1 MDLPGASVHHNR
13 HHLTELT
20 AGDKKGAVPLKD
32 VGSVRAEDYKDKKH
46 CFKVMTSSRS
56 YYIIATSHEEM
67 KGWIDS
73 LTQERK
79 KFGETSHERMKR
91 SGYNPPA
98 LAAKQVRPLPDFAF
112 VLLRPTQERRRRAK
126 KERKATES

>member
-1 MDLPGASVHHNR
+1 M
-13 HHLTELT
+13 
-20 AGDKKGAVPLKD
+20 
-32 VGSVRAEDYKDKKH
+32 RAEDYKDKKH
-46 CFKVMTSSRS
+46 CFKVMTSNRS

-98 LAAKQVRPLPDFAF
+98 LAAKQVRPPPPG
-112 VLLRPTQERRRRAK
+112 LRFRSSSPHPKNEDEERRKSEKRR
-126 KERKATES
+126 S

>member
-1 MDLPGASVHHNR
+1 
-13 HHLTELT
+13 
-20 AGDKKGAVPLKD
+20 

-98 LAAKQVRPLPDFAF
+98 LAAKQVRPPPPG
-112 VLLRPTQERRRRAK
+112 R
-126 KERKATES
+126 SISY